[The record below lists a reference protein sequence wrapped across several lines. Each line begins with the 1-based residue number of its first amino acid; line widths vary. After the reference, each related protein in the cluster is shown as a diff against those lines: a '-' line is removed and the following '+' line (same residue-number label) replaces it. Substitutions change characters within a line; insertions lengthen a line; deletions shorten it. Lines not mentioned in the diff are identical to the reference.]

1 TQPMESFEFCNPVRL
16 VFGQGTFDQ
25 IGDRAAKH
33 GSHAMLVTGRS
44 SARRSGLLERA
55 VNSLEG
61 AGVDVTVFDRVMPN
75 PTDEIVLGGADVAQA
90 EGVDVIVAVGGGSP
104 MDAAKGIAVAATHDE
119 PLWEFLRPEDRR
131 EATEATLPI
140 ICATTTSGTSSELT
154 PFAVITATE
163 QKMKVGI
170 GSDNQFPRVA
180 IVDPEATLTCPER
193 VTANTGADVLA
204 HSMEGYFST
213 EASPVTDLFAEKTID
228 IVGRWLPKAVEDG
241 RDIQAREMMALANVY
256 AGYVLSNCGASVM
269 HALEHPISAHHPE
282 VAHGA
287 GLAVMFVSYA
297 RHYFDR
303 DPLKFGRIA
312 QLLGRGV
319 QGAPPEQ
326 SAEYAADALQALLD
340 SVGLNIGL
348 KDLGVTR
355 EEIPTLVDDAL
366 HYMGGAVDKTPVDLS
381 REDCIRLME
390 DSFEAK

>member
-1 TQPMESFEFCNPVRL
+1 MDTFEFFNPVRL

-25 IGDRAAKH
+25 IGERSREFGSRAL
-33 GSHAMLVTGRS
+33 LVTGQA
-44 SARRSGLLERA
+44 SARKSGLLDRA
-55 VNSLEG
+55 LDSLGEAG
-61 AGVDVTVFDRVMPN
+61 ADVTVFDRIMPN
-75 PTDEIVLGGADVAQA
+75 PTDEIVLEGAEVARS
-90 EGVDVIVAVGGGSP
+90 EGVDVVVAVGGGSP
-104 MDAAKGIAVAATHDE
+104 MDAAKAIAVAATHEE

-154 PFAVITATE
+154 PFAVITVTE

-170 GSDNQFPRVA
+170 GSENHYPKVA
-180 IVDPEATLTCPER
+180 IVDPAATLTCPES

-213 EASPVTDLFAEKTID
+213 EANAVTDLFAEKAIG
-228 IVGRWLPKAVEDG
+228 IVGRWLPKAVGNCENM
-241 RDIQAREMMALANVY
+241 QAREMMSLANVY

-287 GLAVMFVSYA
+287 GLAVMFESYA
-297 RHYFDR
+297 RHYWDR
-303 DPLKFGRIA
+303 DPLKFGKIA
-312 QLLGRGV
+312 HLLGRGV
-319 QGAPPEQ
+319 AGAPPEQ
-326 SAEYAADALQALLD
+326 SAQYAADGLQRLLD

-348 KDLGVTR
+348 KDLGVER

-366 HYMGGAVDKTPVDLS
+366 HYMGGAVKKTPSDLT
-381 REDCIRLME
+381 RDDLIKLME

>member
-1 TQPMESFEFCNPVRL
+1 MDTFNFHNPVRL

-25 IGDRAAKH
+25 IGERTAEF
-33 GSHAMLVTGRS
+33 GSHALLVTGRS
-44 SARRSGLLERA
+44 AARKSGLLDRA
-55 VNSLEG
+55 VASLEA
-61 AGVDVTVFDRVMPN
+61 AGVDVTLFEKIMPN
-75 PTDEIVLGGADVAQA
+75 PTDEVVLEGAELARE
-90 EGVDVIVAVGGGSP
+90 EGVDIVVAVGGGSP
-104 MDAAKGIAVAATHDE
+104 MDASKAIAVAATHDE

-170 GSDNQFPRVA
+170 GSDNHYPKVA
-180 IVDPEATLTCPER
+180 IIDPAATLTCPTG

-213 EASPVTDLFAEKTID
+213 AASPVTDLFAEKAIGL
-228 IVGRWLPKAVEDG
+228 VGRWLPKAVEDCSNL
-241 RDIQAREMMALANVY
+241 QAREWMSLANVY

-297 RHYFDR
+297 RHYWDR
-303 DPLKFGRIA
+303 DPLKFGKIA
-312 QLLGRGV
+312 HLLGRGIA
-319 QGAPPEQ
+319 GAPAEQ
-326 SAEYAADALQALLD
+326 SAQYAADALQTLLD
-340 SVGLNIGL
+340 RVGLNIGL
-348 KDLGVTR
+348 EDLGVER
-355 EEIPTLVDDAL
+355 DEIPTLVDDAL
-366 HYMGGAVDKTPVDLS
+366 HYMGGAVKKTPADLT
-381 REDCIRLME
+381 RDDLIKLME

>member
-1 TQPMESFEFCNPVRL
+1 MDTFEFHNPVRL

-25 IGDRAAKH
+25 IGERAGEH
-33 GSHAMLVTGRS
+33 GSHALLVTGRS
-44 SARRSGLLERA
+44 SARDSGLLDRA
-55 VNSLEG
+55 VDSLED
-61 AGVDVTVFDRVMPN
+61 AGVDVTVFDRIMPN
-75 PTDEIVLGGADVAQA
+75 PTDEIVIEGADVAQS
-90 EGVDVIVAVGGGSP
+90 EGVDVVVAVGGGSP
-104 MDAAKGIAVAATHDE
+104 MDAAKAIAVAATHDE

-131 EATEATLPI
+131 EATEATLPV

-170 GSDNQFPRVA
+170 GSVNHYPKVA

-213 EASPVTDLFAEKTID
+213 EANAVTDLFAEKAIG
-228 IVGRWLPKAVEDG
+228 IVGRWLPKAVENCQ
-241 RDIQAREMMALANVY
+241 DIQAREWMSLANVY

-287 GLAVMFVSYA
+287 GLAVMFESYA
-297 RHYFDR
+297 RHYWDR
-303 DPLKFGRIA
+303 DPLKFGKIA
-312 QLLGRGV
+312 RLLGRGV

-326 SAEYAADALQALLD
+326 SAQYAADALQALLD

-348 KDLGVTR
+348 EDLGVTR

-366 HYMGGAVDKTPVDLS
+366 HYMGGAVKKTPADLT
-381 REDCIRLME
+381 RDDLIKLME
-390 DSFEAK
+390 DSLEAK

>member
-1 TQPMESFEFCNPVRL
+1 MDTFEFFNPVRL

-25 IGDRAAKH
+25 IGERTSEF
-33 GSHAMLVTGRS
+33 GSHALLVTGRT
-44 SARRSGLLERA
+44 SARKSGLLDRA
-55 VNSLEG
+55 VESLEA
-61 AGVDVTVFDRVMPN
+61 AGVGVTVFDRIMPN
-75 PTDEIVLGGADVAQA
+75 PTDEIVLEGAEVARS
-90 EGVDVIVAVGGGSP
+90 EGVDVVVAVGGGSP
-104 MDAAKGIAVAATHDE
+104 MDAAKTIAVAATHDE

-163 QKMKVGI
+163 QRMKVGI
-170 GSDNQFPRVA
+170 GSENHYPKVA
-180 IVDPEATLTCPER
+180 IVDPEATLTCPEG

-213 EASPVTDLFAEKTID
+213 EANAVTDLFAEKAIG
-228 IVGRWLPKAVEDG
+228 IVGRWLPKAVDNCEDL
-241 RDIQAREMMALANVY
+241 QAREMMSLANVY

-297 RHYFDR
+297 RHYWDR
-303 DPLKFGRIA
+303 DPLKFGKIA
-312 QLLGRGV
+312 HLLGRGV
-319 QGAPPEQ
+319 AGAPPEE
-326 SAEYAADALQALLD
+326 SAEFAADALQRLLD

-355 EEIPTLVDDAL
+355 EEIPTLVDDAF
-366 HYMGGAVDKTPVDLS
+366 HYMGGAVQKTPADLT
-381 REDCIRLME
+381 REDCIKLME

>member
-1 TQPMESFEFCNPVRL
+1 MDTFDFHNPVHL

-25 IGDRAAKH
+25 IGEHTADYGA
-33 GSHAMLVTGRS
+33 HAMLVTGRS
-44 SARRSGLLERA
+44 SARESGLLDRA
-55 VNSLEG
+55 VESLEG
-61 AGVDVTVFDRVMPN
+61 AGIDVTVFDRIMPN
-75 PTDEIVLGGADVAQA
+75 PTDEIVIEGGELAR
-90 EGVDVIVAVGGGSP
+90 EENVDVIVAVGGGSP
-104 MDAAKGIAVAATHDE
+104 MDAAKAIAIAATHEE

-170 GSDNQFPRVA
+170 GSDNHYPKVA
-180 IVDPEATLTCPER
+180 IVDPACTLTCPEQ

-213 EASPVTDLFAEKTID
+213 EANAMTDLFAEKAIGL
-228 IVGRWLPKAVEDG
+228 VARWLPKAVEDCE
-241 RDIQAREMMALANVY
+241 DLQAREWMSLANVY

-287 GLAVMFVSYA
+287 GLAVMFESYA
-297 RHYFDR
+297 RHYWDR
-303 DPLKFGRIA
+303 DPHKFGRIA
-312 QLLGRGV
+312 QLMGRGV
-319 QGAPPEQ
+319 TGATPEE
-326 SAEYAADALQALLD
+326 SAPYAADALQALLD
-340 SVGLNIGL
+340 RVGLNIGL
-348 KDLGVTR
+348 QDLGVTR

-366 HYMGGAVDKTPVDLS
+366 HYMGGAVEKTPAELS
-381 REDCIRLME
+381 REDLIKLME

>member
-1 TQPMESFEFCNPVRL
+1 MNTFNFHNPVRL

-25 IGDRAAKH
+25 IGERTAEF
-33 GSHAMLVTGRS
+33 GSHALLVTGRS
-44 SARRSGLLERA
+44 AARKSGLLDRA
-55 VNSLEG
+55 VDSLEA
-61 AGVDVTVFDRVMPN
+61 AGVDVTLFEKIMPN
-75 PTDEIVLGGADVAQA
+75 PTDEIVLEGADVARN
-90 EGVDVIVAVGGGSP
+90 EGVDVVVAVGGGSP
-104 MDAAKGIAVAATHDE
+104 MDAAKAIAVAATHDE

-131 EATEATLPI
+131 QATEATLPI

-170 GSDNQFPRVA
+170 GSDNQYPKVA
-180 IVDPEATLTCPER
+180 IIDPEATLTCPES

-213 EASPVTDLFAEKTID
+213 EASPVTDLFAEKAIGL
-228 IVGRWLPKAVEDG
+228 VGRWLPKAVEDCS
-241 RDIQAREMMALANVY
+241 DLQAREWMSLANVY

-287 GLAVMFVSYA
+287 GLAVMFVTYA
-297 RHYFDR
+297 RHYWDR

-312 QLLGRGV
+312 HLLGRGV
-319 QGAPPEQ
+319 AGAPPEQ
-326 SAEYAADALQALLD
+326 SAQYAADALQTLLD
-340 SVGLNIGL
+340 RIGLNIGL
-348 KDLGVTR
+348 SDLGVTH

-366 HYMGGAVDKTPVDLS
+366 HYMGGAVKKTPADLT
-381 REDCIRLME
+381 RDDLIRLME

>member
-1 TQPMESFEFCNPVRL
+1 MDTFEFHNPVRL
-16 VFGQGTFDQ
+16 LFGQGTFDR
-25 IGDRAAKH
+25 IGESAAEF
-33 GSHAMLVTGRS
+33 GGHALLVTGRS
-44 SARRSGLLERA
+44 SARRSGLLDRA
-55 VNSLEG
+55 VDSLED
-61 AGVDVTVFDRVMPN
+61 AGVEVTLFEEIMPN
-75 PTDEIVLGGADVAQA
+75 PTDEIVIEGAEVARE
-90 EGVDVIVAVGGGSP
+90 EGVDVVVAVGGGSP
-104 MDAAKGIAVAATHDE
+104 MDAAKAIAVAATHDA

-170 GSDNQFPRVA
+170 GSPNHYPKVA

-213 EASPVTDLFAEKTID
+213 EANPVTDLFAEKAIG
-228 IVGRWLPKAVEDG
+228 IVGRWLPKAVADCENL
-241 RDIQAREMMALANVY
+241 QAREMMALANVY

-287 GLAVMFVSYA
+287 GLAVMFESYA
-297 RHYFDR
+297 RHYWDR

-312 QLLGRGV
+312 HLLGRGV
-319 QGAPPEQ
+319 SGAAIEE
-326 SAEYAADALQALLD
+326 SAPYAADALLALL
-340 SVGLNIGL
+340 SSIGLNIGL
-348 KDLGVTR
+348 KDLGVER

-366 HYMGGAVDKTPVDLS
+366 HYMGGAVKKTPADLT
-381 REDCIRLME
+381 REDLIRLME
-390 DSFEAK
+390 DSFEAR